1 MQLCP
6 TRDDPAISK
15 PVTLLERDAMT
26 LYRAN
31 NAVLGLYQCSL
42 AVALSACKDDALVQ
56 GSDGYDVLDNIV

>member
-1 MQLCP
+1 
-6 TRDDPAISK
+6 
-15 PVTLLERDAMT
+15 MT